1 MPRLKEEVSAAKNIS
16 VVSAE
21 FTVEMRFH
29 VPGIDLSELE
39 EDDDWHVRY
48 GLLHIKD
55 PQTGEYRAYVPA
67 IQADSRYKY
76 PDSVSLLNVLSRADI
91 QQGQIE
97 GAVWRPIDV
106 VNSVGLSKES

>member
-1 MPRLKEEVSAAKNIS
+1 MPRLEEEVAAADVIS

-29 VPGIDLSELE
+29 VPGVDLNEMDE
-39 EDDDWHVRY
+39 GEDWHVRY

-55 PQTGEYRAYVPA
+55 PDTGEYRAFEPA
-67 IQADSRYKY
+67 IQADSAYKC
-76 PDSVSLLNVLSRADI
+76 PDSVSVLNVLSGADI
-91 QQGQIE
+91 QQGQRE